1 MQVTAGLSRD
11 FDFTGQAPVE
21 LPYIGHKGM
30 VCLGNL
36 KLKRWGFKTGIS
48 IPRGKFE
55 ECLARRDLWL
65 EAEGGQ
71 GAVCRDFLFLEAR
84 FVLTGP
90 NLNPI
95 FLSSQKNERAISI

>member
-1 MQVTAGLSRD
+1 MRVIFGLNRD
-11 FDFTGQAPVE
+11 LDSTGQAPVE

-36 KLKRWGFKTGIS
+36 KLKRWGFQTGIS

-55 ECLARRDLWL
+55 ERPARR

-71 GAVCRDFLFLEAR
+71 GAVCRGFLFLEAR

-90 NLNPI
+90 NPNPI
-95 FLSSQKNERAISI
+95 FLSSQKNERAISM